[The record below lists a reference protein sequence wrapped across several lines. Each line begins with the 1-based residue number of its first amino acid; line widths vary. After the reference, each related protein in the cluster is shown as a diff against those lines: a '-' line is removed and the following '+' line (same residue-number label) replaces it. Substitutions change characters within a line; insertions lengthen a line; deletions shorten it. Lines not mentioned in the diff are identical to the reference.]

1 MPATT
6 VFLLIGA
13 FLLSV
18 ALAAFQYFFM
28 AKGRWSQNAI
38 FATLRFIALFSL
50 LVLLINPK
58 ITNTEY
64 TTEKPN
70 LVLAVD
76 NSSSI
81 ANFEAED
88 EVRDL
93 VNNLAE
99 DPDLREK
106 FAIQTFSFGREVN
119 QNNEFD
125 FEESQSDLPSVFK
138 DFSTVFEGQI
148 APVILITDGNQT
160 VGEEFTFAA
169 QRFRQPVIPV
179 VVGDTVKYQDLY
191 ISRVNVNKYA
201 FLNNRFP
208 VEVMVNY
215 SGNSSAESTL
225 LIFSGE
231 SVVYSK
237 ALKFSPEENSA
248 VIQAELPANSIGPRT
263 YRVEL
268 QPLESEKNVLNNRRE
283 FAVEVIDERT
293 KVLIAYSFLHP
304 DVGGLKKAIE
314 SNQQREVEIKPISEV
329 SDLQDY
335 QLLILYQPDNRFKD
349 LFSELEAQS
358 KNYFLIA
365 GPRTDWN
372 FLNNSQDIFTQE
384 ITNQPEEFFPAWNEN
399 FKAFQTEDIG
409 YSGFPPLEGNFGNIE
424 FSEGIDILLYRQI
437 QGVETNDPLLAIA
450 EAGGSKKAFLM
461 GANLWRWR
469 SAVFQ
474 ERNSFE
480 DFDRVIGNLAQ
491 FLAAGSRKER
501 LVIHHEPLYN
511 SSEEVI
517 LQADFFDRN
526 YNFDPRASLEISLM
540 NEATGD
546 KRQVPFLLKE
556 NSYEVDLS
564 SLEAG
569 VYNFT
574 VNVSGEGLSRSG
586 TFRIM
591 DFDVEQQFAGANFE
605 ALQEVAESKGQKVY
619 FLNDFEA
626 IKDQL
631 LSDNSYAT
639 VQKSQQKDVPLIDWK
654 YLLGIIILAL
664 SAEWFLRKYYGLI

>member
-1 MPATT
+1 
-6 VFLLIGA
+6 
-13 FLLSV
+13 
-18 ALAAFQYFFM
+18 
-28 AKGRWSQNAI
+28 
-38 FATLRFIALFSL
+38 
-50 LVLLINPK
+50 
-58 ITNTEY
+58 
-64 TTEKPN
+64 
-70 LVLAVD
+70 
-76 NSSSI
+76 
-81 ANFEAED
+81 
-88 EVRDL
+88 
-93 VNNLAE
+93 
-99 DPDLREK
+99 
-106 FAIQTFSFGREVN
+106 
-119 QNNEFD
+119 
-125 FEESQSDLPSVFK
+125 
-138 DFSTVFEGQI
+138 
-148 APVILITDGNQT
+148 
-160 VGEEFTFAA
+160 
-169 QRFRQPVIPV
+169 
-179 VVGDTVKYQDLY
+179 
-191 ISRVNVNKYA
+191 
-201 FLNNRFP
+201 
-208 VEVMVNY
+208 MVNY

-225 LIFSGE
+225 QIFSAE

-304 DVGGLKKAIE
+304 DVGALKKAIE

-349 LFSELEAQS
+349 LFSELEARS

-365 GPRTDWN
+365 GTRTDWN

-409 YSGFPPLEGNFGNIE
+409 YSGFPPLEGNFGKIE

-437 QGVETNDPLLAIA
+437 QGVDTNDPLLAIA
-450 EAGGSKKAFLM
+450 ETGGSKKAFLM

-480 DFDRVIGNLAQ
+480 DFDRVIGNLVQ

-501 LVIHHEPLYN
+501 LVIHYEPLYN

-526 YNFDPRASLEISLM
+526 YNFDPRASLEISIM